1 MATTFSKGQQVKLK
15 AVLPQGEV
23 KSFRMDEDGV
33 VYCLISW
40 TDLDGKSQTRW
51 FQESDL
57 AAVE

>member
-40 TDLDGKSQTRW
+40 TDADGKTQTRW

-57 AAVE
+57 TAVE

>member
-1 MATTFSKGQQVKLK
+1 MATTFTKGQQVKLK

-23 KSFRMDEDGV
+23 QAFRMDEDGV

-40 TDLDGKSQTRW
+40 TDLEGKSQTRW